1 MISVQ
6 EALQNIEQNSS
17 INQPEKRLLKNS
29 LNYILAEDVFSPI
42 DMPPFRQSAM
52 DGYAVNFDTDI
63 LQYRLA
69 GEIPAGSSANFNL
82 KKGEA
87 VRIYTGSAVPD
98 TANCVVQQEI
108 VVIEN
113 DHIKFTSEVKLSM
126 NIRQKGE
133 QIQQKAVA
141 LKKGDVL
148 NPAAIGFL
156 ATLGLTEVLVY
167 SKPKIS
173 ILTTGSELINPG
185 ETLRH
190 GQIFESN
197 SIMISSLLHEKG
209 FTDVTIER
217 VKDDLEDTIKKIKEA
232 LEVCDLLLISGGI
245 SVGDYD
251 FVKEALIQNNVNEHF
266 HKIRQKPG
274 KPILFGTKGKKMI
287 FALPGNP
294 ASALTCLYIYVLPA
308 LNKVAGKQFA
318 GLKKVV
324 RKITSPYQKKKGMT
338 HFLKAIADDHEVQ
351 IADFQ
356 SSAMLNTFAVC
367 NAIIVIPEDIES
379 IQKDDMTEVYLFG
392 NG

>member
-6 EALQNIEQNSS
+6 EALQNIEKNSS

-69 GEIPAGSSANFNL
+69 GEIPAGSSENFNL

-108 VVIEN
+108 VVVEN

-167 SKPKIS
+167 SKPKIF

-232 LEVCDLLLISGGI
+232 LELCDLLLISGGI

-251 FVKEALIQNNVNEHF
+251 FVKEALKQNNVNEHF

-318 GLKKVV
+318 G
-324 RKITSPYQKKKGMT
+324 
-338 HFLKAIADDHEVQ
+338 
-351 IADFQ
+351 
-356 SSAMLNTFAVC
+356 
-367 NAIIVIPEDIES
+367 
-379 IQKDDMTEVYLFG
+379 
-392 NG
+392 